1 MRAIKVPPDHGVSWI
16 RCGADIVRRDA
27 AHWLGMTL
35 IYFVIGLALKQ
46 IPFVGDL
53 LVILI
58 TPLLLAGVL
67 LYLRERSAAPAG
79 ADAAAPVPAEP
90 APASRSWLERLLLG
104 PARTLFQVTGREEY
118 LFPAI
123 IVCIL
128 GLGLIM
134 VTGILEY
141 LLTGGSIISGLAAS
155 SLAAPLT
162 VGLAFRMLVLV
173 VLYVLLA
180 MALFFV
186 LPLSLFEGLPP
197 MTAVAESFRACRY
210 NPAALGGFA
219 GVFLVPCILIM
230 YVFALWHW
238 LGYVL
243 VFTVG
248 LVALPAFVAGAWCSY
263 RALYRP

>member
-1 MRAIKVPPDHGVSWI
+1 MRAIKVPANDGVTWI
-16 RCGADIVRRDA
+16 HCGLDIVRRDA

-35 IYFVIGLALKQ
+35 IYFVIALALKQ

-58 TPLLLAGVL
+58 TPLLLAGALVF
-67 LYLRERSAAPAG
+67 LRDRTTVPPAG
-79 ADAAAPVPAEP
+79 DPDAVTSAPPGG
-90 APASRSWLERLLLG
+90 RQWLDRLILG
-104 PARTLFQVTGREEY
+104 PLRTLFQVTGREEY
-118 LFPAI
+118 LFPSI

-128 GLGLIM
+128 GLGLVM

-162 VGLAFRMLVLV
+162 AGLVFRMLVLI
-173 VLYVLLA
+173 VLYVVLA

-197 MTAVAESFRACRY
+197 MTAVAESFEACQR
-210 NPAALGGFA
+210 NAGALAAFNGA
-219 GVFLVPCILIM
+219 FLVSCILIM
-230 YVFALWHW
+230 FVFALWHW

-243 VFTVG
+243 VFTLG
-248 LVALPAFVAGAWCSY
+248 LLALPAFVAGAWCGY
-263 RALYRP
+263 RALFRP